1 MEMLA
6 ASVDCLTDY
15 LLVCVCV
22 CVCVCV
28 QACFSQV
35 HPCWEHNLKKELGP
49 LIFGAVLPNTN
60 PNTTPAA
67 DADAKL

>member
-1 MEMLA
+1 MMEMLA
-6 ASVDCLTDY
+6 AYVDCLSGY
-15 LLVCVCV
+15 LLVCVV
-22 CVCVCV
+22 CL

-49 LIFGAVLPNTN
+49 LIFGALLPNT
-60 PNTTPAA
+60 NTTPAA